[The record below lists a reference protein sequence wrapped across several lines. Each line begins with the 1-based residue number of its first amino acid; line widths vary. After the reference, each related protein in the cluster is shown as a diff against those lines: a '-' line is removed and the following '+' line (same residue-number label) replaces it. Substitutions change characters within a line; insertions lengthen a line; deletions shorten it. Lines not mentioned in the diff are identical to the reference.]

1 MRPIRG
7 AIRSGAL
14 LLGVAGTILGPAPA
28 RTAPTPIAHRGT
40 GTTRVSARDPEGEIH
55 HAGTEP
61 DLRHLVADLLGVGP
75 DELVPEASL
84 IDDLAAD
91 SLDLMELAVVIES
104 TFEITLTRHR
114 MDEVRS
120 YRDLLDT
127 VMESVERGRARELVL
142 TPGLGVKSRL
152 VPPGA
157 SEATLE
163 RADALS
169 AYVIETIREDAMGAR
184 PGTHLEV
191 TLPVGAGTADLVS
204 VRDAFARLERHGI
217 AVSVRRDVP
226 TPPAIQLPAA
236 TSSLGEVST

>member
-1 MRPIRG
+1 MAPP
-7 AIRSGAL
+7 SM
-14 LLGVAGTILGPAPA
+14 PAPPLA
-28 RTAPTPIAHRGT
+28 GN
-40 GTTRVSARDPEGEIH
+40 S
-55 HAGTEP
+55 HAGFGSRKSNDHHEIIY
-61 DLRHLVADLLGVGP
+61 LLHMQPGPMSPTSTLTVGP

-104 TFEITLTRHR
+104 TFGITLTRHR

-157 SEATLE
+157 SEAMLE
-163 RADALS
+163 RADALT
-169 AYVIETIREDAMGAR
+169 AYAIQTIREDAMGAR

-191 TLPVGAGTADLVS
+191 TLPAEASTVDLAS
-204 VRDAFARLERHGI
+204 VRDALAGLGRRGI
-217 AVSVRRDVP
+217 AVSVRFDAPVSA
-226 TPPAIQLPAA
+226 AIP
-236 TSSLGEVST
+236 V

>member
-1 MRPIRG
+1 MASGERRG
-7 AIRSGAL
+7 
-14 LLGVAGTILGPAPA
+14 
-28 RTAPTPIAHRGT
+28 
-40 GTTRVSARDPEGEIH
+40 
-55 HAGTEP
+55 
-61 DLRHLVADLLGVGP
+61 
-75 DELVPEASL
+75 
-84 IDDLAAD
+84 
-91 SLDLMELAVVIES
+91 
-104 TFEITLTRHR
+104 
-114 MDEVRS
+114 
-120 YRDLLDT
+120 
-127 VMESVERGRARELVL
+127 ARELVL
-142 TPGLGVKSRL
+142 TPGLDVKSRL

-163 RADALS
+163 RAEALTVY
-169 AYVIETIREDAMGAR
+169 AIETIRDDALCAG